1 MEDPA
6 SPGILTPL
14 TPPAR
19 SVGDLRKTYISRA
32 KCNDAL
38 RRGEAR
44 ARFTA
49 SAKTFGAEWGVG
61 VGLHFEL
68 MKWLR
73 WLFLFLIICAVPFM
87 IVIGCSVFTDA
98 THMDDH
104 TYGIKKYPASKIH
117 SLTFAAIVDDTIDN
131 GTLQY
136 MNTQIWRQWKGP
148 MYKSTFLTWISLVD
162 AGAMLLFCAGLV
174 GVWYHLKRFADYM
187 DRTTLEA
194 ADYTVLVR
202 GLPVDADAA
211 QVGEHFSRYG
221 DVMDVVLVT
230 DRLSTTLAYCG
241 RASHLQQKRAMV
253 LDAAAVRNGRDEHL
267 PKLEKLDERIAG
279 IAEDIREVAEKPQ
292 CVRAAFVTFNSENER
307 RACMKQCPNSWL
319 SCLIQPRSDR
329 YLNKCRF
336 WVRRAAAPED
346 YTLEHLAV
354 AEWQLA
360 ARELFVWVV
369 TLVLV
374 LLCAAAITKLT
385 DVSNAESSTL
395 KWYSSTLY
403 TNTAAAV
410 RTGKSAVSVST
421 TTARANRTAQLSDFC
436 SAELSTTCSQLLSA
450 RINNT
455 ASVRLRWG
463 SLPLWN
469 TSLDRLLFERP
480 LTVALQGCAYGLPAG
495 GNAASGIVG
504 SGSACGLE
512 TCLPCMC
519 LGVSETPSIT
529 TSAAG
534 RVTATQICQPY
545 INQWDVR
552 SWGIR
557 LAISLVVAVLN
568 SAIKWLLRGLVRLGR
583 HWTHTDRERSFALQC
598 FLAMLVNTV
607 AVLLLTNAQSLG
619 ELARESP
626 NGAWLRYFVRYGA
639 YDDFSALWYENV
651 GLSIMILM
659 CINVASPLVNIATE
673 AAWQALLRCRVH
685 FCLTWPLQG
694 DYDEAWARPRFT
706 LEHRTAD
713 LLLNASLALL
723 FGSGMPLLYLVF
735 AGYLLVAELADR
747 WALTKLCAGSPRYS
761 KGLMRLVMGLL
772 PWMAVAH
779 CAFGLWMHT
788 YFRVVAPADATGAL
802 VGGDM
807 ASLSAAVRATNAR
820 LSGAN
825 GDLNALQSSGT
836 WQRITQPNGLALLLL
851 FVLLSLWL
859 LIGRYIVW
867 RLAACV
873 GRAAARACC
882 PHSWLMRLQL
892 DTEVASV
899 ACARTY
905 ADALVARELHGTP
918 TYRLAHHP
926 HYTQYFAASGLNRAV
941 GVAALAAAAA
951 SGGAGRNI
959 YTRLRTVRKRGTR
972 LAGAPSFQILPHAIT
987 DSAAASEGTS
997 AGVSAGAS
1005 KANLSVAAGA
1015 NTDDTVATAGDRGAG
1030 NGVVFAAAMAAL
1042 ANDKV
1047 KAAAAANA
1055 DVKTKDAEDVSLPP
1069 IKDGDVI
1076 KAAQPV
1082 QRPRP
1087 AEAMVRG
1094 PDVVD
1099 AVQLL
1104 AEEEE
1109 LAAVLEASAR
1119 EYAALQQQQQGQRY
1133 PQVEEVALPSTEAA
1147 VAVPMAVG
1155 DGVVVVVET
1164 PNRQQPAVIRSPAP
1178 GATPV
1183 TGVHLGTPQP
1193 PPVLPPPSAAA
1204 SPQLAATPSPF
1215 YVAVPSAT
1223 AALGPAPATASCVIT
1238 ASGGAVAA
1246 GAGSGRLFGAS
1257 ALRIELPGETAP
1269 APPVSPRSSQG
1280 SMAVSA
1286 QGAGGVGGPT
1296 RSRATLP
1303 PGEGTRPSN

>member
-1 MEDPA
+1 
-6 SPGILTPL
+6 
-14 TPPAR
+14 
-19 SVGDLRKTYISRA
+19 
-32 KCNDAL
+32 
-38 RRGEAR
+38 
-44 ARFTA
+44 
-49 SAKTFGAEWGVG
+49 
-61 VGLHFEL
+61 

-73 WLFLFLIICAVPFM
+73 YLYLFLIICAVPFM
-87 IVIGCSVFTDA
+87 IVVGCSVFTDA
-98 THMDDH
+98 THMEDH
-104 TYGIKKYPASKIH
+104 TYGVKKYPPTKIH
-117 SLTFAAIVDDTIDN
+117 SLTFAAIVDDTVDN

-148 MYKSTFLTWISLVD
+148 MYKSIFLTWISLVD

-174 GVWYHLKRFADYM
+174 AVWYQLRRFADYM

-202 GLPVDADAA
+202 GLPADADAA

-230 DRLSTTLAYCG
+230 DRLSATLEYCG
-241 RASHLQQKRAMV
+241 RAAHLQQKRAMV
-253 LDAAAVRNGRDEHL
+253 LDAGAVRNGGDAHL

-292 CVRAAFVTFNSENER
+292 RVRAAFVTFNSENER
-307 RACMKQCPNSWL
+307 RACIKQCPNNWL
-319 SCLIQPRSDR
+319 SCIIQPRADR
-329 YLNKCRF
+329 YLNNCRF
-336 WVRRAAAPED
+336 WVRRAAAPDD

-360 ARELFVWVV
+360 AREVFVWVV

-395 KWYSSTLY
+395 KWYSSSLY
-403 TNTAAAV
+403 TNTATAV
-410 RTGKSAVSVST
+410 RTAKTAASVSAAA
-421 TTARANRTAQLSDFC
+421 ARANRTAQLSDFC
-436 SAELSTTCSQLLSA
+436 FAELSTTCSQLLSA

-455 ASVRLRWG
+455 AGVKLRWG
-463 SLPLWN
+463 SLPSWN
-469 TSLDRLLFERP
+469 SSLDRLLYERP
-480 LTVALQGCAYGLPAG
+480 LTAALQGCAYGLS
-495 GNAASGIVG
+495 ASNG
-504 SGSACGLE
+504 SGTVGAGAACGLQ

-519 LGVSETPSIT
+519 LGVSVTPSVT
-529 TSAAG
+529 TGAAG
-534 RVTATQICQPY
+534 RVSATQMCEPY
-545 INQWDVR
+545 VNQWDVR

-568 SAIKWLLRGLVRLGR
+568 AAIKWVLRGLVRLGR

-607 AVLLLTNAQSLG
+607 VVLLLTNAQSLG
-619 ELARESP
+619 ELARDSP

-659 CINVASPLVNIATE
+659 LINTASPLVNIATE
-673 AAWQALLRCRVH
+673 AAWQAFLRCRVH
-685 FCLTWPLQG
+685 YCLTWPLQG

-747 WALTKLCAGSPRYS
+747 WALTKLCSGSPRYS

-788 YFRVVAPADATGAL
+788 YFRVVPPADATGAL
-802 VGGDM
+802 VGGGDV
-807 ASLSAAVRATNAR
+807 ASFSAAVRATNAR

-859 LIGRYIVW
+859 LIGRYILW

-892 DTEVASV
+892 DNEAASV
-899 ACARTY
+899 ACSY
-905 ADALVARELHGTP
+905 AEALVARELHGTP

-941 GVAALAAAAA
+941 GVAALVAAAA

-959 YTRLRTVRKRGTR
+959 YTRLRTVRRRGTR
-972 LAGAPSFQILPHAIT
+972 LAGVPSFQILPHAIT
-987 DSAAASEGTS
+987 DSNAASEGTS

-1005 KANLSVAAGA
+1005 KASLSVAAGA
-1015 NTDDTVATAGDRGAG
+1015 NADTSATATSDSGAG
-1030 NGVVFAAAMAAL
+1030 GVVFAAAMAAL
-1042 ANDKV
+1042 ANDKA
-1047 KAAAAANA
+1047 KAAAAANTGI
-1055 DVKTKDAEDVSLPP
+1055 KGKDAEDVSLPP

-1076 KAAQPV
+1076 KAATLPPG
-1082 QRPRP
+1082 PRP
-1087 AEAMVRG
+1087 AAAMVRG
-1094 PDVVD
+1094 PDVD

-1104 AEEEE
+1104 EEEEE
-1109 LAAVLEASAR
+1109 LTAVLEASAR
-1119 EYAALQQQQQGQRY
+1119 EYAALQQQQQTQTQQERY
-1133 PQVEEVALPSTEAA
+1133 PQVMALGAALPTSTAAGVEAN
-1147 VAVPMAVG
+1147 AVG
-1155 DGVVVVVET
+1155 DGVVVVVGT
-1164 PNRQQPAVIRSPAP
+1164 PQRQQPAVSRSPAP
-1178 GATPV
+1178 AVRPAVAAQAGAP
-1183 TGVHLGTPQP
+1183 PP
-1193 PPVLPPPSAAA
+1193 PPVLPPPSATI
-1204 SPQLAATPSPF
+1204 SSHPS
-1215 YVAVPSAT
+1215 YVPVPTAT
-1223 AALGPAPATASCVIT
+1223 AALGASPATASCVIT
-1238 ASGGAVAA
+1238 ASGGAAA
-1246 GAGSGRLFGAS
+1246 VGASSGRLFGAS
-1257 ALRIELPGETAP
+1257 ALRIDVPGENAP
-1269 APPVSPRSSQG
+1269 APPVSPRSSRG
-1280 SMAVSA
+1280 SMVMAA
-1286 QGAGGVGGPT
+1286 PGAADSEGAT
-1296 RSRATLP
+1296 RSGAVLLPGDGEAPATQA
-1303 PGEGTRPSN
+1303 RSQR

>member
-1 MEDPA
+1 MQ
-6 SPGILTPL
+6 I
-14 TPPAR
+14 
-19 SVGDLRKTYISRA
+19 
-32 KCNDAL
+32 
-38 RRGEAR
+38 
-44 ARFTA
+44 
-49 SAKTFGAEWGVG
+49 
-61 VGLHFEL
+61 
-68 MKWLR
+68 
-73 WLFLFLIICAVPFM
+73 PFM

-98 THMDDH
+98 IHMEDH
-104 TYGIKKYPASKIH
+104 TYGIKKYPPTKIH

-148 MYKSTFLTWISLVD
+148 MFKSTFLTWISLVD

-174 GVWYHLKRFADYM
+174 ALWYHLRRFANYM

-202 GLPVDADAA
+202 GLPADADAA

-230 DRLSTTLAYCG
+230 DRLSATLADCG
-241 RASHLQQKRAMV
+241 RAAHLQQKRAMV
-253 LDAAAVRNGRDEHL
+253 LDAAAVRNGGDSHL

-292 CVRAAFVTFNSENER
+292 RVRAAFVTFNSENER
-307 RACMKQCPNSWL
+307 RACIKQCPNNWL
-319 SCLIQPRSDR
+319 SCLIQSRADR
-329 YLNKCRF
+329 YLNHCRF
-336 WVRRAAAPED
+336 WVRHAAAPED

-360 ARELFVWVV
+360 ARELFVWIV

-395 KWYSSTLY
+395 NWYSSTLY
-403 TNTAAAV
+403 TSTAAAV
-410 RTGKSAVSVST
+410 RTAKTAASVSAAA
-421 TTARANRTAQLSDFC
+421 ARSNRTAQLSDFC
-436 SAELSTTCSQLLSA
+436 SAELSITCSQLLSA
-450 RINNT
+450 RINTT
-455 ASVRLRWG
+455 AGVKLGWG
-463 SLPLWN
+463 ALPSWNSSLE
-469 TSLDRLLFERP
+469 RLLFERP
-480 LTVALQGCAYGLPAG
+480 LTAALQGCAYGLPASG
-495 GNAASGIVG
+495 TAGSGIIG
-504 SGSACGLE
+504 SGAACGLE
-512 TCLPCMC
+512 TCLPCVC
-519 LGVSETPSIT
+519 LGVAETPSLT
-529 TSAAG
+529 TGAAG
-534 RVTATQICQPY
+534 RVAATQICDPY
-545 INQWDVR
+545 IDQWDVR

-568 SAIKWLLRGLVRLGR
+568 AAIKWLLRGLVRLGR
-583 HWTHTDRERSFALQC
+583 HWTHTDRERSYALQC

-619 ELARESP
+619 ELARDSP
-626 NGAWLRYFVRYGA
+626 HGAWLRYFVRYGA

-659 CINVASPLVNIATE
+659 LINTASPLLNIATE

-685 FCLTWPLQG
+685 YCLTWPLQG
-694 DYDEAWARPRFT
+694 DFDEAWARPRFT

-747 WALTKLCAGSPRYS
+747 WALTKLCSGSPRYS

-788 YFRVVAPADATGAL
+788 YFQVVAPADATGAL
-802 VGGDM
+802 VGGGDV

-859 LIGRYIVW
+859 LIGRYILW
-867 RLAACV
+867 RLAACM

-882 PHSWLMRLQL
+882 PHSWLLRLQL
-892 DTEVASV
+892 DSEATV
-899 ACARTY
+899 ACACTY
-905 ADALVARELHGTP
+905 AEALVARELHGTP
-918 TYRLAHHP
+918 TYRLANHP

-941 GVAALAAAAA
+941 GVAALVAAAA

-959 YTRLRTVRKRGTR
+959 YTRLRTVRRRGTR

-1005 KANLSVAAGA
+1005 KASLSVAAGA
-1015 NTDDTVATAGDRGAG
+1015 NATTSVTATGDT
-1030 NGVVFAAAMAAL
+1030 GVVFAAAMAAL
-1042 ANDKV
+1042 ANDNAM
-1047 KAAAAANA
+1047 AAAAAGTATKGNEA
-1055 DVKTKDAEDVSLPP
+1055 KDVPLPP
-1069 IKDGDVI
+1069 IKDSNVI
-1076 KAAQPV
+1076 RAAQPV
-1082 QRPRP
+1082 
-1087 AEAMVRG
+1087 EAMLRG
-1094 PDVVD
+1094 PDVD

-1104 AEEEE
+1104 EAEEE

-1119 EYAALQQQQQGQRY
+1119 EYASLQQRQVQPQQERY
-1133 PQVEEVALPSTEAA
+1133 PQVAGMGLPTSVEA
-1147 VAVPMAVG
+1147 G
-1155 DGVVVVVET
+1155 
-1164 PNRQQPAVIRSPAP
+1164 
-1178 GATPV
+1178 
-1183 TGVHLGTPQP
+1183 
-1193 PPVLPPPSAAA
+1193 VLPLAAA
-1204 SPQLAATPSPF
+1204 WRQ
-1215 YVAVPSAT
+1215 
-1223 AALGPAPATASCVIT
+1223 
-1238 ASGGAVAA
+1238 
-1246 GAGSGRLFGAS
+1246 
-1257 ALRIELPGETAP
+1257 
-1269 APPVSPRSSQG
+1269 
-1280 SMAVSA
+1280 
-1286 QGAGGVGGPT
+1286 
-1296 RSRATLP
+1296 
-1303 PGEGTRPSN
+1303 